1 MADNLNHA
9 VKESRKCFIMVNS
22 ETCRGWY
29 FDPLIWWE
37 LLFFAKLSDGTSPF
51 PELNLIRF
59 RLQLKLFKRIY
70 CFITSSSRREIP
82 QNAPLSKRDDLVE
95 CNPVG
100 NWLTVACIFCL
111 LLCKVP
117 QAGSET
123 ILEQKWD
130 HTQWYHARVKA

>member
-1 MADNLNHA
+1 MGA
-9 VKESRKCFIMVNS
+9 
-22 ETCRGWY
+22 
-29 FDPLIWWE
+29 P
-37 LLFFAKLSDGTSPF
+37 FFAKLSDGTSPF

-123 ILEQKWD
+123 ILEQK
-130 HTQWYHARVKA
+130 